1 MKSKEI
7 VEMSD
12 DELKKAM
19 DDAKD
24 ELFRLKFQLVT
35 GQLDNPMRIKEVKKN
50 IARVK
55 TVIRQKELGLTP
67 GIGEPQRG

>member
-12 DELKKAM
+12 DELRKAL
-19 DDAKD
+19 DDSKD

-35 GQLDNPMRIKEVKKN
+35 GQLDNPMKIKEVKKN

-55 TVIRQKELGLTP
+55 TVIRQKELGLYP
-67 GIGEPQRG
+67 A

>member
-12 DELKKAM
+12 DELKKAL

-55 TVIRQKELGLTP
+55 TVIRQKELGLYP
-67 GIGEPQRG
+67 A